1 MKKITIILFLCLF
14 AIFQNCNYC
23 YAVPK
28 NVIVTFFP
36 LYIHT
41 LNIAGDKL
49 NVEILLP
56 PGVGI
61 HHFSAKPS
69 DLKKIAAADIAIK
82 NGAGLDDFVNKL
94 IESSGNTKITVTD
107 ASEGIETIK
116 GQSSCSECS
125 HSHTNVTNPNE
136 DKNGHADKHSHAS
149 EAAGDPHTWISVKN
163 AIKQTENI
171 LNSLIKCDPSNAEY
185 YKKNAAEYTAKLKEL
200 DKYTEEKLKNFKG
213 RKFIVYHGPFA
224 YFAKDYGLEQH
235 SIAGIT
241 GTAPAPSKLKEIYG
255 TIQNDKIKFL
265 VSEPAYRDREIKA
278 ISEELKLFV
287 TELDPVETYSKKE
300 DFKNYFIDRMKE
312 NADKLSEA
320 FNR

>member
-1 MKKITIILFLCLF
+1 MKKITIILFFCLF
-14 AIFQNCNYC
+14 TIFQNCNYC
-23 YAVPK
+23 IAAPK
-28 NVIVTFFP
+28 NVILTFFP
-36 LYIHT
+36 LYIHA

-49 NVEILLP
+49 NIEILLP

-69 DLKKIAAADIAIK
+69 DLKKIAAADIVIK

-94 IESSGNTKITVTD
+94 IESSGNTKITVID

-116 GQSSCSECS
+116 GQASCSECS
-125 HSHTNVTNPNE
+125 HSRTDVINPNDE
-136 DKNGHADKHSHAS
+136 KDNHAGEHSHAA
-149 EAAGDPHTWISVKN
+149 EAASDPHTWISVKN
-163 AIKQTENI
+163 SIKQSDNI
-171 LNSLIKCDPSNAEY
+171 LNALIKCDPANAEY

-224 YFAKDYGLEQH
+224 YFAKDYSLEQY

-241 GTAPAPSKLKEIYG
+241 GTAPAPSKLKEIYD
-255 TIQNDKIKFL
+255 IIKNEKIKFL